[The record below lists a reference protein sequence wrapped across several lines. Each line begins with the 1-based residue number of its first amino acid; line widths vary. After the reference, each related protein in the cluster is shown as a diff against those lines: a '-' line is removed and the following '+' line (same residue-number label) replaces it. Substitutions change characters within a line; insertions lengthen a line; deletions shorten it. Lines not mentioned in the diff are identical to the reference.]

1 MKILTKEQISK
12 LPFEEALKNLEEV
25 VQTLEEAPNN
35 LEHSINLYIF
45 GENLKKHC
53 ESELAKAKLKVD
65 KFLNIAKNGD
75 PETTDFES
83 S

>member
-53 ESELAKAKLKVD
+53 RIRACQGKIK
-65 KFLNIAKNGD
+65 GG
-75 PETTDFES
+75 
-83 S
+83 